1 MILLN
6 FSHPLT
12 PAQLAQL
19 EALTG
24 VGVARVIAAP
34 AQFDTGQ
41 PFAAQVDALLAGVP
55 LTAEAWQTAPLLIV
69 PPALNFITAVLLAEL
84 HGRMGYFPAIVRLR
98 PVAESVPPRYV
109 VAEVINLQAVREAA
123 RQRRSGTNGGV
134 GWMSLNAF

>member
-19 EALTG
+19 EAITG
-24 VGVARVIAAP
+24 AAVERVIAAP
-34 AQFDTGQ
+34 AQFDTGR
-41 PFAAQVDALLAGVP
+41 PFAPQVLDLLAQVP
-55 LTAEAWQTAPLLIV
+55 LTAEEWQTTPLLIV

-84 HGRMGYFPAIVRLR
+84 HGRMGYFPPIVRLR
-98 PVAESVPPRYV
+98 PAPESLPPRFE

-123 RQRRSGTNGGV
+123 RQLR
-134 GWMSLNAF
+134 